1 MTGTAQR
8 RRWLNPSVVAL
19 AGTDD
24 PVDVISARARSVI
37 FSAVEQGLQGPPFDP
52 FDLATHLKIPVVP
65 RDDVRDARTVPAGSG
80 QVAIE
85 FNPSRPKA
93 RVRFSIAH
101 ELAHTL
107 FPDCVERIRNR
118 ALRAEM
124 NRHDTELELLCNIGA
139 AELLMPIGSFPQL
152 RAESLSIDHLMEL
165 RREYDVSTEALLLR
179 VVKLTPESCLVFSA
193 SRIEDKDGGGRYRL
207 DYVVA
212 SRSWRGNIPSG
223 HFFRRSSV
231 VEQCTA
237 IGFTA
242 KGREDGPGELGTVHV
257 ESVGIPPYP
266 GHSYP
271 RVVGIITPPRPQR
284 VQSIT
289 ITYLKG
295 DATQP
300 RGGGQ
305 RFVAHIANDR
315 GLTWGAGFGL
325 AVRKTWPAAQE
336 DFRAWALA
344 HHRQFKLGAVHI
356 STVSGDLKVCHMVAQ
371 RGYGPS
377 PKPRIRYGALRTC
390 LGLLA
395 DEARRAEA
403 TVHMP
408 RIGTGEAHG
417 AWWLIS
423 EMVDEA
429 LCQRGVPV
437 TVYELPQRGVHTP
450 G

>member
-1 MTGTAQR
+1 M
-8 RRWLNPSVVAL
+8 
-19 AGTDD
+19 
-24 PVDVISARARSVI
+24 I

-52 FDLATHLKIPVVP
+52 FDLATHLKIAVVP
-65 RDDVRDARTVPAGSG
+65 RDDVRDARTVPAGGG
-80 QVAIE
+80 QVTIE

-93 RVRFSIAH
+93 RVRYSIAH

-124 NRHDTELELLCNIGA
+124 QHHDAELELLCNIGA

-152 RAESLSIDHLMEL
+152 RAESLSIDHLMDF
-165 RREYDVSTEALLLR
+165 RRTYDVSTEALLLR
-179 VVKLTPESCLVFSA
+179 VVKLTPEPCLVFSA
-193 SRIEDKDGGGRYRL
+193 ARNEDKSGGRYRL
-207 DYVVA
+207 EYAVP
-212 SRSWRGNIPSG
+212 SRSWRGNVPSG
-223 HFFRRSSV
+223 DFFRRASV

-242 KGREDGPGELGTVHV
+242 KGREDGPNGIGTVHI

-266 GHSYP
+266 GQSYP

-284 VQSIT
+284 TESLT

-300 RGGGQ
+300 RGGGLKL
-305 RFVAHIANDR
+305 VAHIANDR

-325 AVRKTWPAAQE
+325 AVRRKWPAVQE

-344 HHRQFKLGAVHI
+344 QHRQFKLGAVHI
-356 STVSGDLKVCHMVAQ
+356 STVSDDIRVCHMVAQ
-371 RGYGPS
+371 HGYGPS

-390 LGLLA
+390 LASLA
-395 DEARRAEA
+395 DEARLAGA

-417 AWWLIS
+417 AWWLIG

-437 TVYELPQRGVHTP
+437 TVYDLPQRGVQTP